1 MARTL
6 GCGSP
11 YKYLYY
17 NNSCV
22 KIAQRIEKSKI
33 RILIFRIRRTETP
46 LFSDIFPSEELFAR
60 VKN

>member
-6 GCGSP
+6 GCGAP

-22 KIAQRIEKSKI
+22 KIAQRIEKCKI
-33 RILIFRIRRTETP
+33 QILIFKIHRPETS
-46 LFSDIFPSEELFAR
+46 LFSDIFPSEGLFAG